1 MCRVTRPAQPVF
13 AKYDVRA
20 DRLRTDLAARGTTL
34 VNLFSGPRSGSSAL
48 LEALLARARERA
60 LPVAAFAA
68 ATQLEDAPAAAAA
81 AAEGGATAAAVT
93 AELPVKRL
101 LTGGLCH
108 LEPAMVDAH
117 LRDWPPYPT
126 RLLFVENVGEPSC
139 PAPYELGE
147 SLRVALTSVTEGEQR
162 PLRSPLGFG
171 LAHAV
176 VVTRY
181 DLAEAVDFDPTAFRA
196 AVHRVNPGVPVVF
209 TSARSGQGID
219 CLLDLTLAVADGTP
233 PHRPALA
240 TPGARVSYL
249 YAVDDDGHAYA
260 EDVEPAGAHAHG
272 HVH

>member
-34 VNLFSGPRSGSSAL
+34 VNLFSGPRSGSTAL
-48 LEALLARARERA
+48 LGALLARARERG

-81 AAEGGATAAAVT
+81 TAAVT

-101 LTGGLCH
+101 LTGGVCH

-126 RLLFVENVGEPSC
+126 RLLLVENPGEPAC

-176 VVTRY
+176 VVTRN
-181 DLAEAVDFDPTAFRA
+181 DLAEAVDFDSTAFRA
-196 AVHRVNPGVPVVF
+196 AVRRVNPGAPVVF

-219 CLLDLTLAVADGTP
+219 RLLDLTLAVADGTP

-240 TPGARVSYL
+240 TPGTQVSYL
-249 YAVDDDGHAYA
+249 YAVDDGGHGYA
-260 EDVEPAGAHAHG
+260 DDVEPAGAHAHG